1 MDTAEVERL
10 CEALSLAEPTQPMTV
25 LNVEL
30 QEVGRRKLELCL
42 AGRLLAIKQVNRD
55 AFRAILP
62 KIWRTT
68 QEVEIEVLRDNIFE
82 FHFKNRLDRRRV
94 LNGGPWSFDR
104 SLLVLEEPRAAGK
117 LSSLAFNRVEF
128 WVQIHNVPM
137 MCMTLKIGQF
147 LGDQIGS
154 VREVDAGA
162 SGDCLGKY
170 IRVRVEIDIG
180 KPLQRFL
187 KVNLGSS
194 AKDVVMLLRY
204 ERLPE
209 YCFECGMMGHSIRE
223 CDCGLG
229 PGGRGKDEVAYGL
242 WMRAASSVKTLNGR
256 GTRESVPVEVE
267 HEEVPADVM

>member
-1 MDTAEVERL
+1 
-10 CEALSLAEPTQPMTV
+10 
-25 LNVEL
+25 
-30 QEVGRRKLELCL
+30 
-42 AGRLLAIKQVNRD
+42 
-55 AFRAILP
+55 
-62 KIWRTT
+62 
-68 QEVEIEVLRDNIFE
+68 
-82 FHFKNRLDRRRV
+82 
-94 LNGGPWSFDR
+94 
-104 SLLVLEEPRAAGK
+104 
-117 LSSLAFNRVEF
+117 
-128 WVQIHNVPM
+128 
-137 MCMTLKIGQF
+137 MTLKIGRF
-147 LGDQIGS
+147 LGSQIGT

-209 YCFECGMMGHSIRE
+209 YCFECGMVSHSIRE

-242 WMRAASSVKTLNGR
+242 WMRAVSPVKTRNGR
-256 GTRESVPVEVE
+256 GTRESVPAEVE
-267 HEEVPADVM
+267 SEEVPAVIMHGPGGGCDVGALTKRPTTSTLHGNVVCMGDGSSSGPSNTTEATPEYPVAVVGDAGTAGKVDITGGRRWKRRARARGEQDIRMGQEDIGGKRMGYLVCVDSDHGPKRS

>member
-1 MDTAEVERL
+1 
-10 CEALSLAEPTQPMTV
+10 
-25 LNVEL
+25 
-30 QEVGRRKLELCL
+30 
-42 AGRLLAIKQVNRD
+42 
-55 AFRAILP
+55 
-62 KIWRTT
+62 
-68 QEVEIEVLRDNIFE
+68 
-82 FHFKNRLDRRRV
+82 
-94 LNGGPWSFDR
+94 
-104 SLLVLEEPRAAGK
+104 
-117 LSSLAFNRVEF
+117 
-128 WVQIHNVPM
+128 M

-162 SGDCLGKY
+162 FEDCLGKY

-194 AKDVVMLLRY
+194 AKDVVMLLSY

-223 CDCGLG
+223 YDCGLG

-242 WMRAASSVKTLNGR
+242 WMREASSLKSLNGR
-256 GTRESVPVEVE
+256 VRGSLSLWRLSARKCQRTSCKGQGILVWSREIRTLARQGPDGDWRTVRGNAYFVFGATPECFVAVVGESGTAGKVDIAEGRRWKRR
-267 HEEVPADVM
+267 A